1 MIAARII
8 HTGDNPPCKEQ
19 RDSQNDEEGGKD
31 ASQSAN
37 NTTWHFFQFISYKN
51 RDVHGENAGQGLGY
65 GEEVDEI
72 FLRKP
77 SFIYHF
83 PLYQGQ
89 HRISSPD
96 SESPYFDE
104 CQKKC
109 PVHNPLE

>member
-1 MIAARII
+1 MLPKAQTI
-8 HTGDNPPCKEQ
+8 PP
-19 RDSQNDEEGGKD
+19 G
-31 ASQSAN
+31 
-37 NTTWHFFQFISYKN
+37 TFFQFISYKN

-65 GEEVDEI
+65 GEEVDKI